1 MSGDTPL
8 SSRSDK
14 LKNAIT
20 WVSEAMRANPELNRN
35 KVLNDALL
43 RYDLSPADCEFLLK
57 HFSGQGGCSETK

>member
-1 MSGDTPL
+1 MSSDTPL

-20 WVSEAMRANPELNRN
+20 WVSEAMQANPELNRN

-57 HFSGQGGCSETK
+57 HFSGERAGTK